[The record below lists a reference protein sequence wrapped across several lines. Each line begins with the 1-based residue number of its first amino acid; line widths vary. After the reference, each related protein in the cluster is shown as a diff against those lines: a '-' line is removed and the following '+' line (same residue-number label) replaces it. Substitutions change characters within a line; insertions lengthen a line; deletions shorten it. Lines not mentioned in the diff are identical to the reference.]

1 MINLGG
7 ALLLFIFL
15 ASLLMLVQRTERKKR
30 LISLLFVLF
39 GIYIVSAYGIF
50 RMSNE
55 PCPFMLFGRCALPQY
70 IERARIIAYNTLNVA
85 LFGAVFFNLSFW
97 VLIGRYNPPAS
108 SDDIR
113 VLGLSD

>member
-1 MINLGG
+1 VINAGG
-7 ALLLFIFL
+7 ALLLFFFL
-15 ASLLMLVQRTERKKR
+15 ASLMMLVQRTERKKR
-30 LISLLFVLF
+30 MITLFFVLF

-70 IERARIIAYNTLNVA
+70 AERARIIAYNTLNVA
-85 LFGAVFFNLSFW
+85 LFSAFLFNILFW
-97 VLIGRYNPPAS
+97 IVIGRYNPPAS
-108 SDDIR
+108 SDEIR

>member
-1 MINLGG
+1 MVNAGG

-15 ASLLMLVQRTERKKR
+15 ASLLMLVQRSERKKR
-30 LISLLFVLF
+30 SITLLFVLF
-39 GIYIVSAYGIF
+39 GVYIVSAYGIF

-55 PCPFMLFGRCALPQY
+55 PCPFTLFGRCALPQY
-70 IERARIIAYNTLNVA
+70 AERARLIAYNTLNVA
-85 LFGAVFFNLSFW
+85 LFGAVLFNVLFW

-113 VLGLSD
+113 VLGPN